1 MDRRLTNG
9 LAWAGALLVIG
20 IPAADYLT
28 RALDT
33 GATPSV
39 AVVEP
44 QAPATPAPAAQ
55 PVAPKVE
62 TAAAP
67 AVTTPNP
74 TAPAPAQKSGSAV
87 EDFVQAGR
95 TLPSY
100 ITGADKPAAV
110 AATPARPVIE
120 TPAETA
126 SVRPTIVTP
135 GVAAPQVAPG
145 EQVAA
150 LPARV
155 APVPMPLSMRPA
167 PVTVPLAP
175 SGNAPLII
183 DQANAPIINP
193 QVMPPQILPPQVVQP
208 GDYVSA
214 EDLADWE
221 AGPLSDFLAR
231 RQQQSSATYVV
242 RPNEPVYEPEGAW
255 LDEVLRPGRPSQ
267 RFDNDED
274 VYFVPF

>member
-1 MDRRLTNG
+1 MNMDRRLTNG

-39 AVVEP
+39 AVIEP
-44 QAPATPAPAAQ
+44 EAPATTSPAAQ
-55 PVAPKVE
+55 PVAPRIEK
-62 TAAAP
+62 TATPAVTAPKPAAP
-67 AVTTPNP
+67 APVE
-74 TAPAPAQKSGSAV
+74 QKSASAV
-87 EDFVQAGR
+87 DDFVQSGR
-95 TLPSY
+95 ALPSY
-100 ITGADKPAAV
+100 ITGGDKPAAA

-120 TPAETA
+120 TPAATA

-135 GVAAPQVAPG
+135 VAAPPVAP

-183 DQANAPIINP
+183 DQANAPIVRP
-193 QVMPPQILPPQVVQP
+193 QVLPPQVVQP

-221 AGPLSDFLAR
+221 SGPLSDFLAR

-242 RPNEPVYEPEGAW
+242 RPNEPVYEPEGIW

>member
-44 QAPATPAPAAQ
+44 QTPATPSPVVQ
-55 PVAPKVE
+55 PVAPTVE

-67 AVTTPNP
+67 VVTVPKP
-74 TAPAPAQKSGSAV
+74 AAPAPVAQRSGSAV
-87 EDFVQAGR
+87 DDFVQSGR
-95 TLPSY
+95 ALPSY
-100 ITGADKPAAV
+100 ITGAEKPAAV

-120 TPAETA
+120 TPAATA

-135 GVAAPQVAPG
+135 DVAIPVAPG
-145 EQVAA
+145 EQIAA
-150 LPARV
+150 LPARI

-175 SGNAPLII
+175 SGAAPLII
-183 DQANAPIINP
+183 DQANAPIVNP
-193 QVMPPQILPPQVVQP
+193 GVVPPQAVQP

-221 AGPLSDFLAR
+221 SGPLSDFLAR

-242 RPNEPVYEPEGAW
+242 RPNEPVYESDGLW
-255 LDEVLRPGRPSQ
+255 LDEVLRPGRSSQ

-274 VYFVPF
+274 VYYVPF